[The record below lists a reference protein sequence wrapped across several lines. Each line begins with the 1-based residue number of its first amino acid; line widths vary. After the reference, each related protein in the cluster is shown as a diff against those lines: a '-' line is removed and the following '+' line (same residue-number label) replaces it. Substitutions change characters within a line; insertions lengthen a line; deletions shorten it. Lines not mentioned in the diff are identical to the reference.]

1 MTTIT
6 KTKVRPRSTA
16 KQRPPME
23 ETPAEMLSR
32 PAWTHEE
39 RLQHIQALGQR
50 IETHIKYMCK
60 IGSNTGTSTEV
71 REKSVTIFYER
82 LVMMELQLSR
92 IQQEVELG

>member
-50 IETHIKYMCK
+50 IESHK
-60 IGSNTGTSTEV
+60 IGRASC
-71 REKSVTIFYER
+71 RERVC
-82 LVMMELQLSR
+82 VP
-92 IQQEVELG
+92 V